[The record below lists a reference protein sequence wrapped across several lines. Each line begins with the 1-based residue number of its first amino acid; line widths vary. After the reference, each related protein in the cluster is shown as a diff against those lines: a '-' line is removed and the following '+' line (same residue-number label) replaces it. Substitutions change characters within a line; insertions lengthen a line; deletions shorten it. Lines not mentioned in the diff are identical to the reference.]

1 MDCCHPRGC
10 RVRAVL
16 ASRHTAIARRD
27 NQLSSGEEC
36 TCGLPPSERCDD
48 AVATNRAKKAT
59 AGQKPTTPIHKR
71 RCNDTCTRGLK
82 ESGDYS
88 PRFEDKP
95 RGPRLSRRYPL
106 TGWKRSANTAGV
118 VRSLLG
124 EMSGG
129 EWRRR
134 KVAGGRKRI
143 GVCSKA
149 VDQTVCRVRRWGGK
163 TRLSLLCLLLYFLVF
178 VLLTSVRCTSRF
190 HV

>member
-1 MDCCHPRGC
+1 VRGKF
-10 RVRAVL
+10 
-16 ASRHTAIARRD
+16 
-27 NQLSSGEEC
+27 
-36 TCGLPPSERCDD
+36 
-48 AVATNRAKKAT
+48 NRAGT
-59 AGQKPTTPIHKR
+59 IGGGIRSVLSCRRAGLADWGHFGGHAPKTTSRVVGSGLFCRHKLTTLDCEAETILHCSNEAR
-71 RCNDTCTRGLK
+71 NGDLRGQ
-82 ESGDYS
+82 GQ
-88 PRFEDKP
+88 PGTP
-95 RGPRLSRRYPL
+95 CPL
-106 TGWKRSANTAGV
+106 TPREMNRCTNTARV